1 MKRWKIILIFLIIS
15 AILGILY
22 ARFISTTG
30 LNVYEKSIISSSLP
44 EDYDGLK
51 IVQFTDLHYGS
62 TVFLKE
68 LKHVVKRINDQN
80 PDIIIFTGDLVE
92 NKVKLSDEEVNNIIV
107 ELKKLKA
114 NIEILAVKGNH
125 DYDHEYFDIIMKEL
139 NWNVLYNT
147 YEFVYKNS
155 TTPLVFVGFDDL
167 LRGKVDIKNGFS
179 YKNEYPDDLFTI
191 VLTHEPDLID
201 DITDDSY
208 NIAFA
213 GHSHLGQVRIPL
225 IGALWTPDGSKK
237 YKDEHYIIGSK
248 ELYVSGGIGTSTLR
262 LRFFN
267 RPSITL
273 YRLRT
278 K

>member
-92 NKVKLSDEEVNNIIV
+92 NKVKLSDEEVNNIIA

-147 YEFVYKNS
+147 YEFIYKNS
-155 TTPLVFVGFDDL
+155 TTPLVFVGFDDP

-179 YKNEYPDDLFTI
+179 YKFEYPDDLFTI

-201 DITDDSY
+201 EITDDTY